1 MRPVFAPGRQEGAL
15 AMRHLILGMGVV
27 ALGACGGAADYEKPA
42 NLCEAE
48 GARCVSA
55 SVRDLL
61 AVDGDTFELRRL
73 SGSGREERVRL
84 RLIGWDSPE
93 TGDAAACAAEDA
105 LGQKTEA
112 RARELFEAGSK
123 VTFLPEGQDR
133 YGRLRAHVYL
143 DGDHI
148 GWLLSRDGLA
158 RSLEEGVQVEWCG

>member
-1 MRPVFAPGRQEGAL
+1 
-15 AMRHLILGMGVV
+15 MRHLIFSVGATLL
-27 ALGACGGAADYEKPA
+27 AACGGEESTYDQPA
-42 NLCEAE
+42 NLCETE

-55 SVRDLL
+55 PVRDLL

-93 TGDAAACAAEDA
+93 TGDAAACAAENA

-112 RARELFEAGSK
+112 RARDLFEAGSK
-123 VTFLPEGQDR
+123 VTFLPEGPDR

-143 DGDHI
+143 DGDHV

-158 RSLEEGVQVEWCG
+158 RPLEEGGQVDWCG

>member
-1 MRPVFAPGRQEGAL
+1 
-15 AMRHLILGMGVV
+15 
-27 ALGACGGAADYEKPA
+27 
-42 NLCEAE
+42 
-48 GARCVSA
+48 
-55 SVRDLL
+55 VRDLL

-93 TGDAAACAAEDA
+93 TGDAAGCPEEDA
-105 LGQKTEA
+105 LGRKTEA
-112 RARELFEAGSK
+112 RARALFEAGSK
-123 VTFLPEGQDR
+123 VTFLPDGQDR

-158 RSLEEGVQVEWCG
+158 QPLEEGGQVDWCG

>member
-1 MRPVFAPGRQEGAL
+1 MRR
-15 AMRHLILGMGVV
+15 LILGMGVL
-27 ALGACGGAADYEKPA
+27 ALGACGGSGGYEKPA
-42 NLCEAE
+42 NLCDAE

-123 VTFLPEGQDR
+123 VTFLPEGPDR

-148 GWLLSRDGLA
+148 GWLLSPDGLA
-158 RSLEEGVQVEWCG
+158 RPLEAGVQVDWCGYG